1 MTVTTIDAEYLGYEG
16 FAATYLLQQGDRAAF
31 IETANAPAV
40 PRMLEVL
47 AEKGLDRTQVDY
59 IVITHVHLDHAGG
72 AASLMQAC
80 PNATLL
86 AHPNAA
92 KHAIDPSKLVR
103 SAKAVYGE
111 ARFAEMYGTI
121 EPIPAERVRIM
132 DDEESLDWNGRVLH
146 FLHTRGH
153 ANHHFCVHDPT
164 SGGVFTGDSFGL
176 VYPVLQTHGL
186 FTIPSTSPTD
196 FDASEAK
203 ASLDRIVDTGASTAY
218 LTHFGGVTDLEGV
231 AKQLHTQLDR
241 YGAIVDEAFGSDRDD
256 DQIDAFCRERVD
268 ALFDDLLREHGLESP
283 QTRAILA
290 TDIDLN
296 GQGVAFAVKKRRF
309 KAMQQTQRTT

>member
-1 MTVTTIDAEYLGYEG
+1 MTVTTIDAAYLGYEG

-47 AEKGLDRTQVDY
+47 DERGLSPEQVDY
-59 IVITHVHLDHAGG
+59 VIITHVHLDHAGG

-103 SAKAVYGE
+103 SAKGVYGE
-111 ARFAEMYGTI
+111 ERFAEMYGTI
-121 EPIPAERVRIM
+121 DPIPESRVRIM
-132 DDEESLDWNGRVLH
+132 ADDETLDWSGRELR

-153 ANHHFCVHDPT
+153 ANHHFCIHDPA

-186 FTIPSTSPTD
+186 FAIPSTSPTD
-196 FDASEAK
+196 FDAAAAK
-203 ASLDRIVDTGASTAY
+203 ASLDRIVATGASTAY

-231 AKQLHTQLDR
+231 ARQLHAQLDR
-241 YGAIVDEAFGSDRDD
+241 YGAIVDEAFSSDRDD
-256 DQIDAFCRERVD
+256 AGVEAFCREQVT
-268 ALFDDLLREHGLESP
+268 ALFDDLLGTHGLESP
-283 QTRAILA
+283 MTRKILA

-296 GQGVAFAVKKRRF
+296 GQGVAFAVKKKRF
-309 KAMQQTQRTT
+309 KAQRAKA

>member
-1 MTVTTIDAEYLGYEG
+1 VTVTTIDAAYLGYEG

-47 AEKGLDRTQVDY
+47 DERGLSPEQVDY
-59 IVITHVHLDHAGG
+59 VIITHVHLDHAGG

-103 SAKAVYGE
+103 SAKGVYGE
-111 ARFAEMYGTI
+111 ERFAEMYGTI
-121 EPIPAERVRIM
+121 DPIPESRVRIM
-132 DDEESLDWNGRVLH
+132 ADDETLDWSGRELR

-153 ANHHFCVHDPT
+153 ANHHFCIHDPA

-186 FTIPSTSPTD
+186 FAIPSTSPTD
-196 FDASEAK
+196 FDAAAAK
-203 ASLDRIVDTGASTAY
+203 ASLDRIVATGASTAY

-231 AKQLHTQLDR
+231 ARQLHAQLDR
-241 YGAIVDEAFGSDRDD
+241 YGAIVDEAFSSDRDD
-256 DQIDAFCRERVD
+256 AGVEAFCREQVT
-268 ALFDDLLREHGLESP
+268 ALFDDLLGTHGLESP
-283 QTRAILA
+283 MTRKILA

-296 GQGVAFAVKKRRF
+296 GQGVAFAVKKKRF
-309 KAMQQTQRTT
+309 KAQRAKA

>member
-1 MTVTTIDAEYLGYEG
+1 MTVTTIDAAYLGYEG

-47 AEKGLDRTQVDY
+47 DERGLSPEQVDY
-59 IVITHVHLDHAGG
+59 VIITHVHLDHAGG

-103 SAKAVYGE
+103 SAKGVYGE
-111 ARFAEMYGTI
+111 ERFAEMYGTI
-121 EPIPAERVRIM
+121 DPIPESRVRIM
-132 DDEESLDWNGRVLH
+132 ADDETLDWSGRELR

-153 ANHHFCVHDPT
+153 ANHHFCIHDPA

-186 FTIPSTSPTD
+186 FAIPSTSPTD
-196 FDASEAK
+196 FDAAAAK
-203 ASLDRIVDTGASTAY
+203 ASLDRIVATGASTAY

-231 AKQLHTQLDR
+231 ARQLHAQLDR
-241 YGAIVDEAFGSDRDD
+241 YGAIVDEAFSSDRDD
-256 DQIDAFCRERVD
+256 AGVEAFCREQVT
-268 ALFDDLLREHGLESP
+268 ALFDDLLGTHGLESP
-283 QTRAILA
+283 TTRKILA

-296 GQGVAFAVKKRRF
+296 GQGLAFAVKKKRF
-309 KAMQQTQRTT
+309 KAQRAKA